1 MFTLKAGCWGGKK
14 SLPSR
19 ISTPSP
25 GPVHEIWKQD
35 ELYTTPVHLTCQ
47 ISHPTPLCCSY
58 RSLDGSTPV
67 PQCDKSLMPHL
78 GAPTESFSRDVLL
91 INLIFHAV
99 ECLTPRCG
107 LQWLGGSQNVHSL
120 ICHCLIAFVG
130 RLCFRDRYW
139 FEVELKVILCFTLK
153 TVSHGSFAGPLPWN
167 KEKNTLMKTN
177 NLHPFYF
184 WRY

>member
-1 MFTLKAGCWGGKK
+1 MFTLKVGCRGGKK
-14 SLPSR
+14 KVFPAEFQ
-19 ISTPSP
+19 PHSP
-25 GPVHEIWKQD
+25 APVHEIWKQD

-78 GAPTESFSRDVLL
+78 GAPTESFSQDVLL
-91 INLIFHAV
+91 IHLIFHAV

-120 ICHCLIAFVG
+120 ICRCLIAFCGEIVFQRQVLIRG
-130 RLCFRDRYW
+130 WAKGNSVFYSEDCQSRELCRAAP
-139 FEVELKVILCFTLK
+139 VE
-153 TVSHGSFAGPLPWN
+153 
-167 KEKNTLMKTN
+167 
-177 NLHPFYF
+177 
-184 WRY
+184 